1 MKSKYMLH
9 ITVLKNS
16 SWLQHQGFWSFCD
29 LDYGCISCI
38 CVQFPIISRNCHKAM
53 YHNRNLKPCSI
64 LNTMVSTKY
73 RRWETNQ
80 QLAGSTCSTNDQ
92 NSIFEIASYNRK
104 KQKKKNH
111 HQNIQCLSMELFHGL
126 PPPWKNTYMVKT
138 KKIRKSLR
146 EEKKKKLE
154 DSFGRNYTFCVQEVD
169 SFTWC
174 GPVIRSIKRFIRF
187 WVIFTFF
194 NSNII
199 PLFVVSYLTHQRKRL
214 ASLRKTEFLY
224 VQL

>member
-111 HQNIQCLSMELFHGL
+111 HQNIQCLSMESIPNIYTMVPYLDRVQISKFHIFRYFFR
-126 PPPWKNTYMVKT
+126 PIADT
-138 KKIRKSLR
+138 K
-146 EEKKKKLE
+146 
-154 DSFGRNYTFCVQEVD
+154 
-169 SFTWC
+169 
-174 GPVIRSIKRFIRF
+174 
-187 WVIFTFF
+187 
-194 NSNII
+194 
-199 PLFVVSYLTHQRKRL
+199 
-214 ASLRKTEFLY
+214 
-224 VQL
+224 